1 MISGRERETEV
12 CVFFFLQ
19 FSFMLNIFCPLTQ
32 TAESTESSLR
42 KLVLRNIPSNGKNIL
57 VVCWRI
63 WRRFFFSVYIFV
75 FSFSREKKKERERDI
90 SECERNREK
99 ESGTMSKLA
108 VIYICIDNLY
118 ARSFSSLPPLFV
130 AKIIGAMPKR
140 FFFLRV
146 CLELCRWNAVLLSL
160 SWGAQNSEEILF
172 LPFFRFCVYSI
183 KSPC

>member
-42 KLVLRNIPSNGKNIL
+42 KLVLRNIPSNGENIL

-140 FFFLRV
+140 F
-146 CLELCRWNAVLLSL
+146 SL
-160 SWGAQNSEEILF
+160 PSSRSSNRKRSGAIREEE
-172 LPFFRFCVYSI
+172 PPGRPGSRR
-183 KSPC
+183 